1 MPLKGKTWLLRL
13 AATFAALASVSAWGY
28 TVTCEAQGSF
38 PEMEKIIVKPAMVEV
53 NIESIGN
60 HLYIK
65 IEGPKLYG
73 MFVNTLITEEFKGQD
88 LTSKTS
94 IWVKRT
100 HIASQNET
108 EIKITRQPVTLYA
121 MKDVYRYGK
130 NLKFL
135 VTGPCQLPSQRP
147 NSPCPI

>member
-1 MPLKGKTWLLRL
+1 MPLKVHAW
-13 AATFAALASVSAWGY
+13 ALCKVLMALGLSCSSVWGY
-28 TVTCEAQGSF
+28 TLTCDAQGSF
-38 PEMEKIIVKPAMVEV
+38 PEMEKIIVKPATVEV

-65 IEGPKLYG
+65 IEGPKLYAS
-73 MFVNTLITEEFKGQD
+73 FVNTLITEEFKGQD

-100 HIASQNET
+100 HIASQDET

-121 MKDVYRYGK
+121 SKDVQRYGK

-135 VTGPCQLPSQRP
+135 VTGACQLPA
-147 NSPCPI
+147 

>member
-1 MPLKGKTWLLRL
+1 MPLKGKAWLLCT
-13 AATFAALASVSAWGY
+13 ATMTLWLVSFSAWGY

-38 PEMEKIIVKPAMVEV
+38 PEMEKIIVKPATVEV
-53 NIESIGN
+53 NIKSIGN
-60 HLYIK
+60 HLYIN
-65 IEGPKLYG
+65 IEGPKLYA
-73 MFVNTLITEEFKGQD
+73 MFVNTLVTEEFNGQD

-94 IWVKRT
+94 IWVKRK
-100 HIASQNET
+100 HIASQEEA

-135 VTGPCQLPSQRP
+135 VTGPCQLPS
-147 NSPCPI
+147 

>member
-1 MPLKGKTWLLRL
+1 MSLKRSAWLPS
-13 AATFAALASVSAWGY
+13 ATVLFACMASFSAWGY
-28 TVTCEAQGSF
+28 TLTCEAQGSF
-38 PEMEKIIVKPAMVEV
+38 PEMEKIVVKPATVEV

-65 IEGPKLYG
+65 VEGPKLYG
-73 MFVNTLITEEFKGQD
+73 MFVNTLTTEEFKGQD

-94 IWVKRT
+94 IWVKRK
-100 HIASQNET
+100 HLVSQEES

-121 MKDVYRYGK
+121 SKDVQRYGK

-135 VTGPCQLPSQRP
+135 VTGPCQLPA
-147 NSPCPI
+147 

>member
-1 MPLKGKTWLLRL
+1 MPLKAHAWTLCKVLM
-13 AATFAALASVSAWGY
+13 ALGLSCSSVWGY
-28 TVTCEAQGSF
+28 TLTCDAQGSF
-38 PEMEKIIVKPAMVEV
+38 PEMEKITVKPATVEV

-65 IEGPKLYG
+65 IEGPKLYAT
-73 MFVNTLITEEFKGQD
+73 FVNTLITEEYKGQD

-100 HIASQNET
+100 HIASQDET

-121 MKDVYRYGK
+121 SKDVQRYGK

-135 VTGPCQLPSQRP
+135 VTGACQLPV
-147 NSPCPI
+147 

>member
-1 MPLKGKTWLLRL
+1 MPLKGKAWLLYT
-13 AATFAALASVSAWGY
+13 ATMTLWLASISAWGY

-38 PEMEKIIVKPAMVEV
+38 PEMEKISIKPATVEV
-53 NIESIGN
+53 NIKSIGN

-65 IEGPKLYG
+65 IEGPKLYA
-73 MFVNTLITEEFKGQD
+73 MFVNTLVTEEFSGQD

-94 IWVKRT
+94 IWVKRK
-100 HIASQNET
+100 HLVSLEES

-121 MKDVYRYGK
+121 MKDVHRYGK

-135 VTGPCQLPSQRP
+135 VTGPCQLPS
-147 NSPCPI
+147 

>member
-1 MPLKGKTWLLRL
+1 MPLKRLLSL
-13 AATFAALASVSAWGY
+13 LSSAAMLTCLASFSAWGY
-28 TVTCEAQGSF
+28 TLTCDAQGSF
-38 PEMEKIIVKPAMVEV
+38 PEMDKIVVKPASVEV

-73 MFVNTLITEEFKGQD
+73 MFVNTLTTEEFKGQD

-94 IWVKRT
+94 IWVKRKNL
-100 HIASQNET
+100 ASQEET
-108 EIKITRQPVTLYA
+108 EIKISRQPVTLYA
-121 MKDVYRYGK
+121 SKDVLRYGK

-135 VTGPCQLPSQRP
+135 VTGPCQLPA
-147 NSPCPI
+147 

>member
-1 MPLKGKTWLLRL
+1 MPLKGKTWPQRL
-13 AATFAALASVSAWGY
+13 AAAFAALASFSAWGY

-38 PEMEKIIVKPAMVEV
+38 PEMEKIIVKPATVEV

-135 VTGPCQLPSQRP
+135 VTGPCQLPS
-147 NSPCPI
+147 

>member
-1 MPLKGKTWLLRL
+1 MPLKGKAWLLCT
-13 AATFAALASVSAWGY
+13 ATMTLWLASFSVWGY

-38 PEMEKIIVKPAMVEV
+38 PEMEKIIVKPATVEV

-121 MKDVYRYGK
+121 MKDVHRYGK

-135 VTGPCQLPSQRP
+135 VTGPCQLPS
-147 NSPCPI
+147 

>member
-1 MPLKGKTWLLRL
+1 MPLNARAWLLYTTLSL
-13 AATFAALASVSAWGY
+13 ANLSAWGY

-38 PEMEKIIVKPAMVEV
+38 PEMEKIIVKPATVEV

-94 IWVKRT
+94 IWVKRK
-100 HIASQNET
+100 HVASQEET

-121 MKDVYRYGK
+121 MKDVQRYGK

-135 VTGPCQLPSQRP
+135 VTGPCQLPT
-147 NSPCPI
+147 

>member
-1 MPLKGKTWLLRL
+1 MPLKGKTWPQRL
-13 AATFAALASVSAWGY
+13 AAAFAALASVSAWGY

-38 PEMEKIIVKPAMVEV
+38 PEMEKIIVKPATVEV

-135 VTGPCQLPSQRP
+135 VTGPCQLPS
-147 NSPCPI
+147 

>member
-1 MPLKGKTWLLRL
+1 MSLKSVLGLLRCL
-13 AATFAALASVSAWGY
+13 LLSSGLGSFSAWGY
-28 TVTCEAQGSF
+28 TLTCEAQGSF
-38 PEMEKIIVKPAMVEV
+38 PEMDKIVVKPATVLV

-100 HIASQNET
+100 HVTSLEET
-108 EIKITRQPVTLYA
+108 EVKITRQPVTLYA
-121 MKDVYRYGK
+121 IKDVFRYGK
-130 NLKFL
+130 HLKFL
-135 VTGPCQLPSQRP
+135 VTGPCQLPA
-147 NSPCPI
+147 

>member
-1 MPLKGKTWLLRL
+1 MPLKANAW
-13 AATFAALASVSAWGY
+13 ALCKVFMALGLSCSSVWGY
-28 TVTCEAQGSF
+28 TLTCDAQGSF
-38 PEMEKIIVKPAMVEV
+38 PEMEKIIVKPATVEV

-65 IEGPKLYG
+65 IEGPKLYAT
-73 MFVNTLITEEFKGQD
+73 FVNTLITEEFKGQD

-94 IWVKRT
+94 IWVKRK
-100 HIASQNET
+100 HIASQDET

-121 MKDVYRYGK
+121 SKDVQRYGK

-135 VTGPCQLPSQRP
+135 VTGACQLPA
-147 NSPCPI
+147 

>member
-1 MPLKGKTWLLRL
+1 
-13 AATFAALASVSAWGY
+13 
-28 TVTCEAQGSF
+28 
-38 PEMEKIIVKPAMVEV
+38 MEKIIVKPATVEV

-65 IEGPKLYG
+65 IEGPKLYAS
-73 MFVNTLITEEFKGQD
+73 FVNTLITEEFKGQD

-100 HIASQNET
+100 HIASQDET

-121 MKDVYRYGK
+121 SKDVQRYGK

-135 VTGPCQLPSQRP
+135 VTGACQLPA
-147 NSPCPI
+147 

>member
-1 MPLKGKTWLLRL
+1 MPLKANAW
-13 AATFAALASVSAWGY
+13 ALCKVLMALGLSCSSVWGY
-28 TVTCEAQGSF
+28 TLTCDAQGSF
-38 PEMEKIIVKPAMVEV
+38 PEMEKIIVKPATVEV

-65 IEGPKLYG
+65 IEGPKLYAS
-73 MFVNTLITEEFKGQD
+73 FVNTLITEEFKGQD

-100 HIASQNET
+100 HIASQEEA

-135 VTGPCQLPSQRP
+135 VTGPCQLPT
-147 NSPCPI
+147 

>member
-1 MPLKGKTWLLRL
+1 MPLKVHAW
-13 AATFAALASVSAWGY
+13 ALCKVLMALGLSCSSVWGY
-28 TVTCEAQGSF
+28 TLTCDAQGSF
-38 PEMEKIIVKPAMVEV
+38 PEMEKIIVKPATVEV

-65 IEGPKLYG
+65 IEGPKLYAS
-73 MFVNTLITEEFKGQD
+73 FVNTLITEEFKGQD

-100 HIASQNET
+100 HIASQDET

-121 MKDVYRYGK
+121 SKDVQRYGK

-135 VTGPCQLPSQRP
+135 VTGTCQLPA
-147 NSPCPI
+147 

>member
-1 MPLKGKTWLLRL
+1 MPLKGKAWRLCMAAMALWL
-13 AATFAALASVSAWGY
+13 ACFSAWGY
-28 TVTCEAQGSF
+28 TLTCEAQGSF
-38 PEMEKIIVKPAMVEV
+38 PEMEKIIVKPATVEV

-73 MFVNTLITEEFKGQD
+73 MFVNTLITEEFIGQD

-94 IWVKRT
+94 IWVKRK
-100 HIASQNET
+100 HVVSQEET
-108 EIKITRQPVTLYA
+108 EIKINRQPVSLYA
-121 MKDVYRYGK
+121 KKDVNRYGK

-135 VTGPCQLPSQRP
+135 VTGPCQLPT
-147 NSPCPI
+147 

>member
-1 MPLKGKTWLLRL
+1 MPLKGKTWCLRM
-13 AATFAALASVSAWGY
+13 AAACAAFVSVSAWGY

-38 PEMEKIIVKPAMVEV
+38 PEMEKIIVKPATVEV

-100 HIASQNET
+100 HIASLNET

-121 MKDVYRYGK
+121 MKDVHRYGK

-135 VTGPCQLPSQRP
+135 VTGPCQLPS
-147 NSPCPI
+147 

>member
-1 MPLKGKTWLLRL
+1 MPLKANAW
-13 AATFAALASVSAWGY
+13 ALCKVLMALGLSCSSVWGY
-28 TVTCEAQGSF
+28 TLTCDAQGSF
-38 PEMEKIIVKPAMVEV
+38 PDMEKIIVKPATVEV

-65 IEGPKLYG
+65 IEGPKLYAT
-73 MFVNTLITEEFKGQD
+73 FVNTLITEEFKGQD

-100 HIASQNET
+100 HIASQDET

-121 MKDVYRYGK
+121 SKDVQRYGK

-135 VTGPCQLPSQRP
+135 VTGACQLPA
-147 NSPCPI
+147 

>member
-1 MPLKGKTWLLRL
+1 MPLKVHAW
-13 AATFAALASVSAWGY
+13 ALCKVLMALGLSCSSVWGY
-28 TVTCEAQGSF
+28 TLTCDAQGSF
-38 PEMEKIIVKPAMVEV
+38 PDMEKIIVKPATVEV

-65 IEGPKLYG
+65 IEGPKLYAT
-73 MFVNTLITEEFKGQD
+73 FVNTLITEEFKGQD

-94 IWVKRT
+94 IWVKRK
-100 HIASQNET
+100 HIASQDET

-121 MKDVYRYGK
+121 SKDVQRYGK

-135 VTGPCQLPSQRP
+135 VTGACQLPA
-147 NSPCPI
+147 